1 MGAEPTHPLW
11 TPRPRCGWLAGVQ
24 HVTSADGT
32 AIAVH
37 RSGSGRPVVIVN
49 GALSTAADASA
60 IADAI
65 AARGFEAVT
74 FDRRARGD
82 SGDATEGQRQA
93 PFEPERE
100 ADDLAAVIEAVGGRA
115 IVFGH
120 SSGALL
126 ALLTASRLGS
136 NEAAGADGITIG
148 HLFLSEP
155 PMRFGQDEPAGDLAD
170 RLQALVDEGRGG
182 DAVVLFQR
190 EAVGL
195 PEPMIEQIRSAPFF
209 AQLSTLAQSTVYD
222 TLISAA
228 TSTPTERMLSVA
240 VPTTVLLGA
249 DTFPVLERAAPML
262 VEMMPAAELVRV
274 PESRGHGV
282 DPAATAAI
290 IAERAGG

>member
-1 MGAEPTHPLW
+1 MP
-11 TPRPRCGWLAGVQ
+11 

-37 RSGSGRPVVIVN
+37 RSGPSGSSPGRPVVIVN

-65 AARGFEAVT
+65 ASRGFEAVT
-74 FDRRARGD
+74 FDRRARGG

-93 PFEPERE
+93 PFAPERE
-100 ADDLAAVIEAVGGRA
+100 AEDLAAVIAAVGGSA

-126 ALLTASRLGS
+126 ALLTASLLDPG
-136 NEAAGADGITIG
+136 AAETGGAEMGGVAID

-155 PMRFGQDEPAGDLAD
+155 PMRFGQDEPADDLAD
-170 RLQALVDEGRGG
+170 RLQALVDGGRGG

-195 PEPMIEQIRSAPFF
+195 PEPMIEQARAAPFF
-209 AQLSTLAQSTVYD
+209 AELSTLAQSTVYD
-222 TLISAA
+222 TIISAT

-249 DTFPVLERAAPML
+249 DTFPMLERAAPML
-262 VEMMPAAELVRV
+262 AERMATAQLVRV